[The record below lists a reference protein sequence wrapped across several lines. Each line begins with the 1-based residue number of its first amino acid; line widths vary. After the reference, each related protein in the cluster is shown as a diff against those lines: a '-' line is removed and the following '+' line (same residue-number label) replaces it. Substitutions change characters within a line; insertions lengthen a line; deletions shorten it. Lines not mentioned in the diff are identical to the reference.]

1 MCSRE
6 VITVGR
12 GARVQSLA
20 RATSAYLPSDSMAIL
35 VSCIHFQG
43 YSAFRWDGGAVN
55 LLSGSPVCPTQ
66 WHSRIT
72 AIALKE
78 ECGLVRQYSANAGPS
93 GHRGW
98 GNE

>member
-20 RATSAYLPSDSMAIL
+20 RATSAYLPPDSMSIL
-35 VSCIHFQG
+35 VSCIHLQS
-43 YSAFRWDGGAVN
+43 YSAFRWDAGTVID
-55 LLSGSPVCPTQ
+55 GSPTCPTP

-72 AIALKE
+72 STALKE
-78 ECGLVRQYSANAGPS
+78 ECRLVGQYPTNSWPS
-93 GHRGW
+93 GHRG
-98 GNE
+98 

>member
-20 RATSAYLPSDSMAIL
+20 RATSAYLPPDSMSIL
-35 VSCIHFQG
+35 VSCIHLQS

-55 LLSGSPVCPTQ
+55 LLSGSPACPAQ